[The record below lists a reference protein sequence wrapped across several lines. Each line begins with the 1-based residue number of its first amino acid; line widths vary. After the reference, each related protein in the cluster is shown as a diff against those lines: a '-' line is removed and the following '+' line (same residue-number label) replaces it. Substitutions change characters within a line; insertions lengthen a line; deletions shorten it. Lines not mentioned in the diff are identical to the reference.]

1 MRWHAFFIFS
11 QEVVVVK
18 RIVDPVIYENYVSS
32 DNKNLIRDFLIEK
45 KAQGKAKSTL
55 KQYEWDLRI
64 ILFLIYQHYDN
75 KKLTE
80 LTRKDIRNLCIVF
93 QEMDMSNAR
102 VNGLMS
108 ALRSS
113 LEFCADDD
121 DYEYE
126 FNIGSRVK
134 GLPKNPVREITFLKE
149 EQIEWLLDELEKK
162 NQTLIAVY
170 LAISYYSA
178 ARKNEVYQVLKEGL
192 EERYYT
198 NTVVGKRSKKFRL
211 YYNERTR
218 NLISKYLEGRG
229 EDSINQLFVKAY
241 RNGEKRVVNKSTFN
255 YWCDILSGMLSKR
268 EGKVIAINPHA
279 FRHSRLDNLRE
290 QGIPLEKLKSLAN
303 HSDVSTTESY
313 LSDRSENDIADIFGM
328 DVSCFK

>member
-1 MRWHAFFIFS
+1 MLIIL
-11 QEVVVVK
+11 K
-18 RIVDPVIYENYVSS
+18 RIVDPIIYDKHVSS
-32 DNKNLIRDFLIEK
+32 DNKNLVRDFLIEK

-55 KQYEWDLRI
+55 KQYRWDLRI
-64 ILFLIYQHYDN
+64 IMYLIYQHFDN
-75 KKLTE
+75 KRFTE

-108 ALRSS
+108 ALRST

-121 DYEYE
+121 DYDYE

-134 GLPKNPVREITFLKE
+134 GLPKNPIREITFLKE
-149 EQIEWLLDELEKK
+149 EQIEWLLDELDKK
-162 NQTLIAVY
+162 DQILIAVY
-170 LAISYYSA
+170 LGISYYSA
-178 ARKNEVYQVLKEGL
+178 ARKNEVHQVLKDGL
-192 EERYYT
+192 AERYYT
-198 NTVVGKRSKKFRL
+198 NTVIGKRSKKFRL

-218 NLISKYLEGRG
+218 LLISKYLEDRG
-229 EDSINQLFVKAY
+229 EDNINQLFVKTY
-241 RNGEKRVVNKSTFN
+241 GNGQKRVVNKSAFN
-255 YWCDILSGMLSKR
+255 YWCEILSSMLSNK
-268 EGKVIAINPHA
+268 EGKTISINPHA

-313 LSDRSENDIADIFGM
+313 LSDRSESDIADIFGM

>member
-1 MRWHAFFIFS
+1 M
-11 QEVVVVK
+11 K
-18 RIVDPVIYENYVSS
+18 RIVDPVVYEKYVSS
-32 DNKNLIRDFLIEK
+32 DNKNLVRDFLIEK

-64 ILFLIYQHYDN
+64 ILYLIHENFNN
-75 KKLTE
+75 KNLTE

-126 FNIGSRVK
+126 FNVGSRVK

-178 ARKNEVYQVLKEGL
+178 ARKNEVHQVLKENL
-192 EERYYT
+192 EDRYYT
-198 NTVVGKRSKKFRL
+198 NTVIGKRSKKFRL

-218 NLISKYLEGRG
+218 LIISKYLEQRG
-229 EDSINQLFVKAY
+229 ADSFNQLFVKTY

-255 YWCDILSGMLSKR
+255 YWCDILSEMLSKR
-268 EGKVIAINPHA
+268 ENKKISINPHA

>member
-1 MRWHAFFIFS
+1 M
-11 QEVVVVK
+11 K
-18 RIVDPVIYENYVSS
+18 RIVDPVIYEKYVNT

-64 ILFLIYQHYDN
+64 ILFLIYQHFDN
-75 KKLTE
+75 KNITE

-178 ARKNEVYQVLKEGL
+178 ARKNEVHQVLKEGL

-218 NLISKYLEGRG
+218 ILISKYLEGRG
-229 EDSINQLFVKAY
+229 EDSINQLFVKTY
-241 RNGEKRVVNKSTFN
+241 RNGEKRVVNKSAFN
-255 YWCDILSGMLSKR
+255 YWCDILSGMLSER
-268 EGKVIAINPHA
+268 EGKVITINPHA

-328 DVSCFK
+328 DISCFR

>member
-1 MRWHAFFIFS
+1 M
-11 QEVVVVK
+11 K

>member
-1 MRWHAFFIFS
+1 M
-11 QEVVVVK
+11 K
-18 RIVDPVIYENYVSS
+18 RIIDPVIYEKHVSL

-45 KAQGKAKSTL
+45 KAQGKAKSTI

-64 ILFLIYQHYDN
+64 ILFLIYQHFDN
-75 KKLTE
+75 KKITE

-178 ARKNEVYQVLKEGL
+178 ARKNEVHQVLKEGL

-218 NLISKYLEGRG
+218 ILISKYLEGRG
-229 EDSINQLFVKAY
+229 EDSINQLFVKTY

-255 YWCDILSGMLSKR
+255 YWCEILARMLSKR
-268 EGKVIAINPHA
+268 EGKLLQLTLMLFAI
-279 FRHSRLDNLRE
+279 LGL
-290 QGIPLEKLKSLAN
+290 IILENKA
-303 HSDVSTTESY
+303 Y
-313 LSDRSENDIADIFGM
+313 R
-328 DVSCFK
+328 